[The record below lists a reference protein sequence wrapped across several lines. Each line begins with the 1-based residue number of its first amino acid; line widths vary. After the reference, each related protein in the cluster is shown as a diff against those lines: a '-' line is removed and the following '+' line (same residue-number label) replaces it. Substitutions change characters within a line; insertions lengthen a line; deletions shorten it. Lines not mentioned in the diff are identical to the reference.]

1 MEVSSTSMPQL
12 LVAGSSPV
20 HRSQR
25 IAVPPIGAYDV
36 GHVARIA
43 SVAPHPGSERL
54 VIGEQRRVVPA
65 ASQSRRLRVRAHVE
79 QADRDGAQRDGRR
92 RGEYLAGRHRV
103 TGQQQVAAIGLK
115 LQRASNDGLCPP
127 LAPRDIRMGRHV
139 DDVVELD
146 TLDRG
151 GQGRGDELTHR

>member
-12 LVAGSSPV
+12 LGCRIEPGPPLPA
-20 HRSQR
+20 HRR
-25 IAVPPIGAYDV
+25 PPIGAYDV

-115 LQRASNDGLCPP
+115 LQRASNHGLCRP
-127 LAPRDIRMGRHV
+127 LAPRDIRMRPA
-139 DDVVELD
+139 
-146 TLDRG
+146 R
-151 GQGRGDELTHR
+151 